1 MQYFRD
7 KNDTDTGH
15 MTEPCQYSIGVFGSG
30 RMGADIVDY
39 LSDFPVRLTWICV
52 SEEEREKA
60 RREYQKKIGRRHRNG
75 LMDDALFELRKKSS
89 AISSSPAE
97 CAGCDI
103 IIEAII
109 EDADAKRKLFAEIEA
124 HARGD
129 TVIVSN
135 TSSINLSR
143 LIENT
148 VRRERFAGLHFF
160 FPVRY
165 RDIAELVLT
174 DHTDAAAAGKLRQFL
189 SFLGRFYLEMG
200 ERDAFI
206 LNRVVLECQA
216 QACRFCEEGAFMPRD
231 IDGIVKQSLFPAGIF
246 ELFDSV
252 GIDVVYRS
260 VVNYTERLSGRE
272 FYMPMLRALQSL
284 VSSGRL
290 GRKNGA
296 GFYDYNE
303 TDARAE
309 DRPAG
314 DATGAGLLLHAIYVN
329 SALKALERGIWRRE
343 DLEYALA
350 EYTGAR
356 AGPFARAGEP
366 AKGEMRAVLTEHYK
380 KTGFEAYRPSL
391 LL

>member
-7 KNDTDTGH
+7 KNDTDTAH

-52 SEEEREKA
+52 SEEEREEA
-60 RREYQKKIGRRHRNG
+60 RRAYQKKIGRRHRNG
-75 LMDDALFELRKKSS
+75 LMDDALFELREKSS
-89 AISSSPAE
+89 VVSSSPAE
-97 CAGCDI
+97 CADCDI

-109 EDADAKRKLFAEIEA
+109 EDEDAKRNLFAGIEA
-124 HARGD
+124 HARRD
-129 TVIVSN
+129 AVIVSN

-143 LIENT
+143 LIENA

-174 DHTDAAAAGKLRQFL
+174 GHTDAAAAGRLRQFL
-189 SFLGRFYLEMG
+189 SFIGRFYLEMG

-231 IDGIVKQSLFPAGIF
+231 IDGIVKQSFLPAGIF

-260 VVNYTERLSGRE
+260 VVNYTESLADRE
-272 FYMPMLRALQSL
+272 FYIPMLRALQSL

-309 DRPAG
+309 DRPAV
-314 DATGAGLLLHAIYVN
+314 DATGAGLLLNAIYIN
-329 SALKALERGIWRRE
+329 SAFKALERGTWRRE

-356 AGPFARAGEP
+356 AGPFAYAGEP
-366 AKGEMRAVLTEHYK
+366 AKREMRAVLKEHYK
-380 KTGFEAYRPSL
+380 KTGFEAYRPSML
-391 LL
+391 F

>member
-1 MQYFRD
+1 
-7 KNDTDTGH
+7 
-15 MTEPCQYSIGVFGSG
+15 
-30 RMGADIVDY
+30 MGADIVDY

-60 RREYQKKIGRRHRNG
+60 RRVYQKKIGRRHRNG
-75 LMDDALFELRKKSS
+75 LMDDAQFELRKKSS
-89 AISSSPAE
+89 AISSSPAD
-97 CAGCDI
+97 CADCDI

-109 EDADAKRKLFAEIEA
+109 EDEDAKRKLFAEIEA

-129 TVIVSN
+129 AVIVSN

-143 LIENT
+143 LIENA
-148 VRRERFAGLHFF
+148 VRGERFAGLHFF

-174 DHTDAAAAGKLRQFL
+174 NHTDAAAAGRLRQFL
-189 SFLGRFYLEMG
+189 SFIGRFYLEMG

-206 LNRVVLECQA
+206 LNRVVLDCQA

-231 IDGIVKQSLFPAGIF
+231 IDDIVKQSFFPAGIF

-260 VVNYTERLSGRE
+260 VVNYTESLSDRE

-309 DRPAG
+309 NRPAV

-329 SALKALERGIWRRE
+329 SAFKAFERGTWRRE

-356 AGPFARAGEP
+356 AGPFSRAGEP
-366 AKGEMRAVLTEHYK
+366 AKRDMRDVLTEHYK
-380 KTGFEAYRPSL
+380 KTGFEAYRPSML
-391 LL
+391 F